1 MVEDAEE
8 SVSEATPA
16 PSLDR
21 QREAF
26 TELSAARRDL
36 AAAVSRQIDFY
47 VEHYK
52 LSPHEAATKARQA
65 LPFDPA
71 SRPADQVGWWELS
84 TTFDADPDKG
94 QALWSSIKGEAR
106 EELAT
111 GFRAARTLEPTIDG
125 RPLGR
130 AQFRVIVEALDAAL
144 KPRDGL
150 EHLLIQQMAAA
161 HEMHLRW
168 QARAVQRAELEAW
181 RGDADRRRELERMS
195 PAQRERYEA
204 VEGWVP
210 PRLSEAEAVE
220 QAVMVA
226 DRYQRSFLRLL
237 KAFRDTRRV
246 IGAVIVGE
254 GGTLNVTEGPQQVNV
269 HPPSTPRRGTARPRT
284 PSRRPV
290 RPKSSPG
297 MACRRPRRR

>member
-1 MVEDAEE
+1 MVEDAGE
-8 SVSEATPA
+8 SVSEAS
-16 PSLDR
+16 PSLTLDR
-21 QREAF
+21 QRDEFA
-26 TELSAARRDL
+26 ELSSARRDL

-52 LSPHEAATKARQA
+52 LPPHEAATKARQA

-71 SRPADQVGWWELS
+71 DRPADQVSWWELS
-84 TTFDADPDKG
+84 TTLDADPDQG
-94 QALWSSIKGEAR
+94 QALWGAIKDEAR

-111 GFRAARTLEPTIDG
+111 GFRAARSVEPSAVSG
-125 RPLGR
+125 RPLDR
-130 AQFRVIVEALDAAL
+130 AQFRVIVEALDSAL

-210 PRLSEAEAVE
+210 PRLSETEAIA
-220 QAVMVA
+220 QAVMIA

-246 IGAVIVGE
+246 IGAVVVAE
-254 GGTLNVTEGPQQVNV
+254 GGTLNVSDGPQQVNV
-269 HPPSTPRRGTARPRT
+269 NPPARQPRRRPIT
-284 PSRRPV
+284 
-290 RPKSSPG
+290 
-297 MACRRPRRR
+297 RRPRVGAAAPPPGA